1 MSARDFL
8 RRQLTDDER
17 SKLGALPTNDALDLL
32 LGGRQPLNSS
42 LTTLSSKTIG
52 TKGLDLLASSTS
64 AAAIN
69 ALGGSAGLIVSG
81 MITSLDAVKLT
92 GTVDLDRLPTIPN
105 AKISDLDAAKLT
117 GTIDVARLPVI
128 PGNNSLSATSIAG
141 LTTLQQAAVS
151 LGTMVYTADGGAWR
165 YSGSGSKTAE
175 ASYYYT
181 ADVTPEWNA
190 IANKPA
196 LATAAQGALAD
207 TALQAGAS
215 AEVLTE
221 GATKKLLTAT
231 ERTKLAG
238 IATGATAN
246 ATDASLRDR
255 TTHTGLQEM
264 ATISGLVAALSTYA
278 QVAGPTAD
286 LGADLGQAS
295 RRYGTAYLSALQ
307 LGGNSQVNTSLHI
320 NGAAGSDRQVR
331 FKTAG
336 VDIWTLLADNSPQSG
351 GNAGSDLLLLRRSD
365 AGAQLGTAFR
375 VSRATGLATF
385 EVRPSVS
392 GAGLVETQNNKGAA
406 NGYAGLG
413 ADGLVPSS
421 QLPVNGSYK
430 GSWNA
435 NTNTPT
441 ITAGVGANG
450 DEYTVSVAGTN
461 SITGT
466 STAWSVGDRAKFT
479 TNGNKWERI
488 PSVQAV
494 NSVNGQTGIVV
505 LAKSDVGLGNVDNTS
520 DANKPV
526 STAQQTALNLKANT
540 ASPALTGTPTAPTA
554 ALGTNTD
561 QIATM
566 AALKAGLDASNFD
579 TLDGG
584 AI

>member
-17 SKLGALPTNDALDLL
+17 LKLGALPTNDALDLL

-42 LTTLSSKTIG
+42 LTALSDKTIG
-52 TKGLDLLASSTS
+52 ARGLDLLASSTS

-92 GTVDLDRLPTIPN
+92 GTVDLARLPTIPN
-105 AKISDLDAAKLT
+105 AKISDLDASKLT
-117 GTIDVARLPVI
+117 GVIDVARLPVI
-128 PGNNSLSATSIAG
+128 PGNNSISATTIAG
-141 LTTLQQAAVS
+141 LTTLQQATVS

-207 TALQAGAS
+207 TALQPGAS

-255 TTHTGLQEM
+255 ATHTGSQEM
-264 ATISGLVAALSTYA
+264 PTI
-278 QVAGPTAD
+278 
-286 LGADLGQAS
+286 
-295 RRYGTAYLSALQ
+295 
-307 LGGNSQVNTSLHI
+307 
-320 NGAAGSDRQVR
+320 
-331 FKTAG
+331 
-336 VDIWTLLADNSPQSG
+336 
-351 GNAGSDLLLLRRSD
+351 
-365 AGAQLGTAFR
+365 
-375 VSRATGLATF
+375 TGLAAALFAKFDKAGGVITGLLQNEGDAPF
-385 EVRPSVS
+385 ITAFSTTGNYAGFRALNASGRWDFGIDNEGRWGLFNYGPGGAYESNPLIFGNDGTPFFNQRPYF
-392 GAGLVETQNNKGAA
+392 GAFNDAGRLITYGEAVGLVGGGGGGGGTITSVFGRSGPLIDAA
-406 NGYAGLG
+406 NGDYN
-413 ADGLVPSS
+413 SS
-421 QLPVNGSYK
+421 QITHGTGS
-430 GSWNA
+430 
-435 NTNTPT
+435 
-441 ITAGVGANG
+441 
-450 DEYTVSVAGTN
+450 VSDALT
-461 SITGT
+461 
-466 STAWSVGDRAKFT
+466 
-479 TNGNKWERI
+479 
-488 PSVQAV
+488 
-494 NSVNGQTGIVV
+494 
-505 LAKSDVGLGNVDNTS
+505 AKSD
-520 DANKPV
+520 
-526 STAQQTALNLKANT
+526 
-540 ASPALTGTPTAPTA
+540 
-554 ALGTNTD
+554 
-561 QIATM
+561 
-566 AALKAGLDASNFD
+566 NFD